1 MMERDYK
8 FAIAFE
14 NSLCKDYVTEKLY
27 RQMTYN
33 VIPVVLDLHGNYAR
47 FAPEGSFINALDF
60 PSVKELADYLKLLDK
75 NNTLYNQYFWWRN
88 NYVIRKNEP
97 DFQRGLCRLCSK
109 LHGPLYPKTFYDDLT
124 DWWHTEA
131 QCKIL
136 KFQDSTEDNKD
147 SWIAQHFDVDAFK

>member
-14 NSLCKDYVTEKLY
+14 NSLCREYVTEKLY

-33 VIPVVLDLHGNYAR
+33 VVPVVLDLHGNYAR
-47 FAPEGSFINALDF
+47 FAPDGSYINALDF

-75 NNTLYNQYFWWRN
+75 NDTLYNQYFMWRN
-88 NYVIRKNEP
+88 HYVIHSEAS

-109 LHGPLYPKTFYDDLT
+109 LHGSLNPKTMYDDLT
-124 DWWHTEA
+124 GWWHSDA
-131 QCKIL
+131 KCKVL
-136 KFQDSTEDNKD
+136 TFPKSQGQEDF
-147 SWIAQHFDVDAFK
+147 WIANDFVP